1 MSLVIL
7 SNTQDEYIRRDNNN
21 FVVAT
26 GSGISSPQSFINH
39 FRSPLIIEPNSEVA
53 VESVKIN
60 RGPTFDMDETNLFY
74 LYYGRELINVNA
86 CESTKEPVPITIP
99 RGSYTVNSMATALTD
114 AINRAPLNPEVW
126 GKYKVTVNRN
136 ASSDNIFRNF
146 KVNQVSNTSA
156 PANVVWTNASD
167 EIKPANPVT
176 NASKYTW
183 SGGGYTLS
191 ASSLLQNAGSIILP
205 KYPLSSC
212 SGVLEVNF
220 SSASGSWDIGLS
232 RNTIA
237 NYNNGQPP
245 NANVHVT
252 RDDDA
257 DPFYDYVVKWDG
269 TNIRLF
275 HAVTGSDPRNKVD
288 INMVEIDYE
297 NNTGAAPFF
306 TSKIDAAKVSASGL
320 TSVRFTLYGNGMECA
335 IGVESGTFWEIAS
348 PINTKLNN
356 TDRRYNLKPTN
367 NANESL
373 FPKFNLHEKSAQLV
387 INEFNGLDQVGWVT
401 PTSLDTGGYT
411 TGSDWFTTQL
421 KILPRRIRFIDGRDA
436 CRGYNASGNTTYSYS
451 LLNASFSPDY
461 NLVLITGQ
469 ERDLRTQSQ
478 PDDVLTETYVI
489 GFGDARRANMN
500 NVLGS
505 GDLSVL
511 EQSIYGTGSLNS
523 IVLTPPT
530 TSEFMAHE
538 GFVRVNNLTGVSYNG
553 AKGSI
558 SKILYQIPRFDNT
571 GRTEGN
577 LYFAPGEKTYIAL
590 GNTESLILNQC
601 DVDIVDRSER
611 VVGDLVGSTV
621 VVLYIRK
628 VK

>member
-237 NYNNGQPP
+237 NYKNGQPP

-257 DPFYDYVVKWDG
+257 DPFYDYVVKW
-269 TNIRLF
+269 
-275 HAVTGSDPRNKVD
+275 
-288 INMVEIDYE
+288 
-297 NNTGAAPFF
+297 
-306 TSKIDAAKVSASGL
+306 
-320 TSVRFTLYGNGMECA
+320 NGMCYW
-335 IGVESGTFWEIAS
+335 S
-348 PINTKLNN
+348 
-356 TDRRYNLKPTN
+356 
-367 NANESL
+367 
-373 FPKFNLHEKSAQLV
+373 
-387 INEFNGLDQVGWVT
+387 
-401 PTSLDTGGYT
+401 
-411 TGSDWFTTQL
+411 
-421 KILPRRIRFIDGRDA
+421 
-436 CRGYNASGNTTYSYS
+436 
-451 LLNASFSPDY
+451 
-461 NLVLITGQ
+461 
-469 ERDLRTQSQ
+469 
-478 PDDVLTETYVI
+478 
-489 GFGDARRANMN
+489 
-500 NVLGS
+500 
-505 GDLSVL
+505 
-511 EQSIYGTGSLNS
+511 
-523 IVLTPPT
+523 
-530 TSEFMAHE
+530 
-538 GFVRVNNLTGVSYNG
+538 
-553 AKGSI
+553 
-558 SKILYQIPRFDNT
+558 
-571 GRTEGN
+571 
-577 LYFAPGEKTYIAL
+577 
-590 GNTESLILNQC
+590 
-601 DVDIVDRSER
+601 
-611 VVGDLVGSTV
+611 
-621 VVLYIRK
+621 
-628 VK
+628 